1 MSCKR
6 SLTSA
11 LRIGDSALRSCRSR
25 DLANTSWQV
34 PEGHQH
40 AWAHTPVS
48 AMRLSLSGSPACSR
62 PHLHRGD
69 TGPLLESAQA
79 RSLTPHVIAAA
90 TLIRSRCSRPA
101 RLRHPPERARPRA
114 PAPPALPCQG
124 RGRPRQGRGRP
135 RQGRE
140 RPRQGPARRPW
151 ARRPQP
157 HPRRRPRQP
166 PRPRRRALSRAAALT
181 RAAAAAPRRW
191 AGAARRWRRRPTPC
205 WPAGRTGR
213 SRPPMLPAAGLSVTA
228 RTETAR
234 TEAALL
240 VSHTIPVQN
249 QGSRLRAVPQRH
261 HSAGVGPM
269 AQGWPGCVL
278 ARRPWEARNSWHAAQ
293 GQPWTRL
300 RAVILQRAAR
310 GGRQRAQHAEELERA
325 VPVHDKG
332 ARQHRRARA
341 RRDAQRR
348 AAPRAAPLSPRQ
360 RSPRARS
367 QMRCLT

>member
-1 MSCKR
+1 VSCKR
-6 SLTSA
+6 SITAA

-25 DLANTSWQV
+25 DLANSFWQV

-40 AWAHTPVS
+40 TTVS
-48 AMRLSLSGSPACSR
+48 AMRLSFSGSPACAR

-90 TLIRSRCSRPA
+90 TLVMSRCSRPA
-101 RLRHPPERARPRA
+101 RPRHPPERARPRA
-114 PAPPALPCQG
+114 LAPPPLPCQG
-124 RGRPRQGRGRP
+124 RGRPRQGR
-135 RQGRE
+135 E
-140 RPRQGPARRPW
+140 HPRQGPARRPR

-157 HPRRRPRQP
+157 RPRRRPRQP
-166 PRPRRRALSRAAALT
+166 PRPRRRALPRAAAPT